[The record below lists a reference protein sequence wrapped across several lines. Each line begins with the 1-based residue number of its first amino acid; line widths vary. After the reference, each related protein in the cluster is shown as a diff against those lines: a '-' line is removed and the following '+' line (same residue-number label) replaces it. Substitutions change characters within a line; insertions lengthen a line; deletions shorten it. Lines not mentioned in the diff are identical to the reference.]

1 MHFQDPQSGR
11 DYLLWKEDKPLSL
24 QASVILIR
32 ELHPSGIYFV
42 GPPVEI
48 LKSTLDH
55 VLEERLVAEA
65 PWMMFHGGYYYLF
78 YSSAWTTEMKYHIR
92 VAVGKN
98 IYGPF
103 HRSHTPVIT
112 TDWETMHQGH
122 NCSFV
127 GPGHGSVVDI
137 DGEWWLFYHAWINGK
152 MNSAPGRLML
162 MDKIQ
167 WRNGWPIVGVP
178 SDTPKPAPS
187 IRKNHVKSKQ
197 QPRIKLVNSLPLSSS
212 NEILNTVSK
221 KDFKSSL
228 PFKIKSSVKNYVTQ
242 DPTHFVPSTPLSRT
256 LSTSSLSSSS
266 SSPSSGKKPK
276 FRTYTIKQPNKYY
289 LLP

>member
-1 MHFQDPQSGR
+1 MQNKIFDGC
-11 DYLLWKEDKPLSL
+11 WCGTK
-24 QASVILIR
+24 AATFCISVIQITFQYKCLIFGFMIWC
-32 ELHPSGIYFV
+32 EVDQHK
-42 GPPVEI
+42 
-48 LKSTLDH
+48 KSFFT
-55 VLEERLVAEA
+55 
-65 PWMMFHGGYYYLF
+65 
-78 YSSAWTTEMKYHIR
+78 
-92 VAVGKN
+92 
-98 IYGPF
+98 
-103 HRSHTPVIT
+103 
-112 TDWETMHQGH
+112 
-122 NCSFV
+122 
-127 GPGHGSVVDI
+127 
-137 DGEWWLFYHAWINGK
+137 GK

-187 IRKNHVKSKQ
+187 IRKNLVKSKQ
-197 QPRIKLVNSLPLSSS
+197 QPRIKSVNSLPLSSS

-228 PFKIKSSVKNYVTQ
+228 PFKIKSSVRNYLTSDQ
-242 DPTHFVPSTPLSRT
+242 THFVPSTPLSRT